1 MRIKFEKGMTPERI
15 AQAFIDYVRQNNIV
29 IGTINMYIQTHD
41 DEMKPEKF
49 RLGEEEYLVC
59 SPSEATQKEY
69 MKDVAMI
76 RRKKM
81 KAVV

>member
-1 MRIKFEKGMTPERI
+1 MRIKFEKGMTPERV
-15 AQAFIDYVRQNNIV
+15 AQAFVDYIRNNNIV
-29 IGTINMYIQTHD
+29 IGAVNMYIQKHD

-49 RLGEEEYLVC
+49 RRGEEEYLVC
-59 SPSEATQKEY
+59 SPSEAAQKEY
-69 MKDVAMI
+69 TKDVAMI